1 MLNIFRARGSWLLLV
16 LALLQ
21 HGAHAASFDKGL
33 LWKVERDGFRPSYVF
48 GTMHSEDE
56 RVINL
61 PNEVRQIFDGSS
73 SYTMEVVLDM
83 NAALQMSQAMM
94 LTDGRNLKTLLG
106 AALYDKVVPLMAAR
120 GVPEMVLPQFKPWA
134 VFVTLSMPPPKTGIF
149 LDAMLHQEA
158 EAQKKKVHGLETVAE
173 QLGVF
178 EKMSMKDQVAMVA
191 DTVKHH
197 GEMAGAIEE
206 LLTVYLK
213 RDLRGLQD
221 VNAKYMA
228 LSDPALGD
236 RLMDT
241 LIDARNVRMVERMQA
256 RLKEGNA
263 FVAVGALHLPGDV
276 GILNLLAK
284 KGYRVSV
291 VY

>member
-1 MLNIFRARGSWLLLV
+1 
-16 LALLQ
+16 
-21 HGAHAASFDKGL
+21 
-33 LWKVERDGFRPSYVF
+33 
-48 GTMHSEDE
+48 
-56 RVINL
+56 
-61 PNEVRQIFDGSS
+61 
-73 SYTMEVVLDM
+73 
-83 NAALQMSQAMM
+83 
-94 LTDGRNLKTLLG
+94 
-106 AALYDKVVPLMAAR
+106 
-120 GVPEMVLPQFKPWA
+120 
-134 VFVTLSMPPPKTGIF
+134 
-149 LDAMLHQEA
+149 
-158 EAQKKKVHGLETVAE
+158 
-173 QLGVF
+173 
-178 EKMSMKDQVAMVA
+178 MKDQIAMVA

-228 LSDPALGD
+228 LDDPALGD
-236 RLMDT
+236 KLMET

-263 FVAVGALHLPGDV
+263 FVAVGALHLPGEI
-276 GILNLLAK
+276 GILNLLGK

>member
-1 MLNIFRARGSWLLLV
+1 MLNPVRARTSWLLL
-16 LALLQ
+16 LLMLFQ
-21 HGAHAASFDKGL
+21 HGAFAATFEKGL
-33 LWKVERDGFRPSYVF
+33 LWKVERDGATPSYVF

-56 RVINL
+56 RVLDL
-61 PNEVRQIFDGSS
+61 PREVKEIFDDSS
-73 SYTMEVVLDM
+73 SYTMEVLLDM

-94 LTDGRNLKTLLG
+94 LTDGKDLKALLG
-106 AALYDKVVPLMAAR
+106 TELYGKVVPLMAQR
-120 GVPEMVLPQFKPWA
+120 GVPEMVLPAFKPWA
-134 VFVTLSMPPPKTGIF
+134 VFVTLSMPPPKTGVF

-158 EAQKKKVHGLETVAE
+158 EAQKKKVHGLESVAE
-173 QLGVF
+173 QLSVF
-178 EKMSMKDQVAMVA
+178 EKMSLKDQIEMVA

-197 GEMAGAIEE
+197 DEMPAAIEE
-206 LLTVYLK
+206 LLNVYLK

-228 LSDPALGD
+228 IGDPALGD

-241 LIDARNVRMVERMQA
+241 LIDQRNLRMVERMQA

-263 FVAVGALHLPGDV
+263 FVAVGALHLPGEN
-276 GILNLLAK
+276 GILNMLAK
-284 KGYRVSV
+284 KGYRVTA